1 MTEQKP
7 TEPPRVSFRKLE
19 CPFDL
24 QTIFTLQVDTENLRG
39 LLEFILDHLGEQ
51 KQNINDIN
59 EKLLSKLM
67 QVDK

>member
-7 TEPPRVSFRKLE
+7 ERPKVTFRKLE

-39 LLEFILDHLGEQ
+39 VLEFILEHLGEH
-51 KQNINDIN
+51 KQGLNDLN
-59 EKLLSKLM
+59 EKLLSKLL